1 MISCADFM
9 ADLASYMD
17 GDAAEDIRLQIEA
30 HLAHCQ
36 TCQVVLDST
45 RKTLSVVTESGSFE
59 LPEAAFKPV
68 AEKVMAKI
76 RGQR

>member
-17 GDAAEDIRLQIEA
+17 GDIAEDIRLQIEA
-30 HLAHCQ
+30 HLSHCQ

-45 RKTLSVVTESGSFE
+45 RKTLTVITESGSFE
-59 LPEAAFKPV
+59 LPDDAFTAVAAN
-68 AEKVMAKI
+68 VMAKI
-76 RGQR
+76 RNQR

>member
-1 MISCADFM
+1 M